1 MKFLSTKI
9 GSRFGVKSRIF
20 SLIFLSVLLTAILS
34 ITYLYGDGVVEDE
47 LVQQATITEA
57 SEISLA
63 INISA
68 LQMRRREKDFLL
80 RRDVKYRDKYL
91 AEVSLIQD
99 SLQQMKELG
108 LKQVSNVALEQIGSG
123 VAAHQVQFL
132 KVFALHEQLGLNE
145 KVGLQGQLRKAVHDV
160 EEQLKKADLKD
171 LTVKMLMM
179 RRHEKDFM
187 LRGAEKYVGRV
198 DKRRKEFAILL
209 AQKSLSDDVKAKIS
223 NLMDAYQAGVRAY
236 AATALELAGETK
248 KLSKIF
254 SDMEPSFAALEQ
266 ATGLAKTES
275 SQTLADWRETTKSWF
290 FLSVVGGLLAACYLG
305 WRIGRSI
312 SMPLNNLAIAMAAI
326 TKGDTSVVVPHRQ
339 EENEIGYMAKAI
351 DVFKQ
356 NAIRNKELEDKQQG
370 MKAQAEKERKEL
382 LDKLASDFDSNVG
395 GIIESV
401 SAASTQLK
409 STAQAMSGLAEE
421 TKSQSDTVLTV
432 SEETTSNVG
441 AVATASDEMSAS
453 INEIN
458 SQVSHASIAANDA
471 VRNVETT
478 GTQIE
483 GLVAMANRIGDVVK
497 IISDIADQTN
507 LLALN
512 ATIESARAG
521 EAGRGFAVVANEV
534 KALAGQT
541 TKATEE
547 IGQQVEAIQKATEGV
562 VVSMTEIR
570 SVIHNVDETSSAIAS
585 AIEEQGA
592 TTQNIAQ
599 NVQHAADGTR
609 QVTDSINNVSRASQE
624 AGMAAGEVTKAANDL
639 FEMSGQLQGEV
650 DKFTQH
656 IRAS

>member
-1 MKFLSTKI
+1 
-9 GSRFGVKSRIF
+9 
-20 SLIFLSVLLTAILS
+20 VLLTAILS

-47 LVQQATITEA
+47 LVQQAVITEA

-80 RRDVKYRDKYL
+80 RKDEKYRDKYL
-91 AEVSLIQD
+91 AEVSSIQN
-99 SLQQMKELG
+99 SLQQIKGLG
-108 LKQVSNVALEQIGSG
+108 LTQVSKATLNELETGI
-123 VAAHQVQFL
+123 AAHQAQFL

-160 EEQLKKADLKD
+160 EGRLKKADLKD

-198 DKRRKEFAILL
+198 DKRRQEFYLLL
-209 AQKSLSDDVKAKIS
+209 AEKSLSDADKAEIGK
-223 NLMDAYQAGVRAY
+223 LMDAYQAGVRAY
-236 AATALELAGETK
+236 AAIALELTGETK
-248 KLSKIF
+248 ILSKIF

-266 ATGLAKTES
+266 ATGTAKTES
-275 SQTLADWRETTKSWF
+275 NQMLSDWREATRSWF
-290 FLSVVGGLLAACYLG
+290 FMSVVGGLLIASYVG

-312 SMPLNNLAIAMAAI
+312 SLPLNNLANAMAAI
-326 TKGDTSVVVPHRQ
+326 TKGDTSIDVPHRQ
-339 EENEIGYMAKAI
+339 EENEIGHMAKAI

-356 NAIRNKELEDKQQG
+356 NAIRNKELEDKQQD
-370 MKAQAEKERKEL
+370 MKVQAERERKEL
-382 LDKLASDFDSNVG
+382 LDKLADDFDNNVG

-409 STAQAMSGLAEE
+409 STAQAMSGLAEQ
-421 TKSQSDTVLTV
+421 TQSQSDNVLSA
-432 SEETTSNVG
+432 SEETSGNVG

-458 SQVSHASIAANDA
+458 SQVSQASNAANAA
-471 VRNVETT
+471 VRNVEVT
-478 GTQIE
+478 GEQIE
-483 GLVAMANRIGDVVK
+483 SLVAMANRIGDVVK

-521 EAGRGFAVVANEV
+521 EAGKGFAVVANEV

-570 SVIHNVDETSSAIAS
+570 SVIHNVDETSTAIAS
-585 AIEEQGA
+585 AIEEQGV

-599 NVQHAADGTR
+599 NVQHAADGTK

-624 AGMAAGEVTKAANDL
+624 AGSAAGEVAKAANDL

-650 DKFTQH
+650 DKFTRH